1 MSSAS
6 VLIIDDE
13 KNIRLTLSMA
23 LEQPGISVDTASTGT
38 EALEKLAEKSYN
50 VILLDLRLPDLNG
63 MEILRHLAEMRP
75 EIKVIVITAYGSID
89 LAVEAMKL
97 GAVDFLQKPFQAE
110 DVRQLVSSLLDRATQ
125 EKYQGRE
132 CDKYLELALKRINAG
147 EFDAARIYIHKALS
161 IDPDRAECF
170 NLLGGLSE
178 VRSQHREAEK
188 HYRAALALNS
198 AYQPAQKN
206 LERVTSRPYTPLGID
221 WGFPDQKEKGR
232 S

>member
-1 MSSAS
+1 MNDRS
-6 VLIIDDE
+6 VLIVDDE
-13 KNIRLTLSMA
+13 KGIRLTLSMA
-23 LEQPGISVDTASTGT
+23 LEKLDIPLATAENGE
-38 EALEKLAEKSYN
+38 EALDLLAKRSYGLM
-50 VILLDLRLPDLNG
+50 LLDLRMPGIDG
-63 MEILRHLAEMRP
+63 MEVLRRVSELRP
-75 EIKVIVITAYGSID
+75 EVKVVIITAYGSVET
-89 LAVEAMKL
+89 AVEAMKL